1 MKIII
6 PILASFVFL
15 GGAGCKKAAD
25 LKATGH
31 VEGQVIDQNTGNPI
45 PGAKLYV
52 SGCKSGFLGGSGS
65 CNQLATAI
73 TDAEGKYRI
82 TWNGDGYS
90 NTFYLRAAYTDSAQ
104 IAETGYGT
112 LLNLETNNIVNKFGY
127 KGRKVNVR
135 VTVNKNEGRLLR
147 LRYGSTFPTRALLRP
162 GAADTTFTV
171 WTVPGQ
177 STPLWIAALDQ
188 QQENYH
194 GVSVL
199 IRVAPWTEAVRDTAF
214 VIDDILAQ
222 PKLPQFQP

>member
-6 PILASFVFL
+6 PILASFVLL

-31 VEGQVIDQNTGNPI
+31 VEGQVIDQHTGNPI

-52 SGCKSGFLGGSGS
+52 SGCRSGLLGGTGD

-73 TDAEGKYRI
+73 SDAEGKYRI

-104 IAETGYGT
+104 IADVGYGT
-112 LLNLETNNIVNKFGY
+112 LLTLEKNNVVTIHGFKA
-127 KGRKVNVR
+127 RKVNVR
-135 VTVNKNEGRLLR
+135 VKVNKNEGRLLR
-147 LRYGSTFPTRALLRP
+147 LRYGNNYPTRALLRP
-162 GAADTTFTV
+162 GVADTALTI
-171 WTVPGQ
+171 WTVPGS

-194 GVSVL
+194 GLSVL
-199 IRVAPWTEAVRDTAF
+199 VRVAPWTEAVRDTAF
-214 VIDDILAQ
+214 TIDDILAQ
-222 PKLPQFQP
+222 PKLPNFQP

>member
-1 MKIII
+1 MKIMI
-6 PILASFVFL
+6 PILASIVFL

-31 VEGQVIDQNTGNPI
+31 VEGQVIDRNTGNPI

-52 SGCKSGFLGGSGS
+52 SGCKTGFLGGSGD

-73 TDAEGKYRI
+73 TDAEGRYRI

-104 IAETGYGT
+104 IADMGYGT
-112 LLNLETNNIVNKFGY
+112 LLTLEKNNFVTIHGF
-127 KGRKVNVR
+127 KGRKMNVR

-147 LRYGSTFPTRALLRP
+147 LRYGTTYPTRGWLGP
-162 GAADTTFTV
+162 GVADTTFTV
-171 WTVPGQ
+171 WAVPGN

-194 GVSVL
+194 GISVL

-214 VIDDILAQ
+214 AIDDILAQ